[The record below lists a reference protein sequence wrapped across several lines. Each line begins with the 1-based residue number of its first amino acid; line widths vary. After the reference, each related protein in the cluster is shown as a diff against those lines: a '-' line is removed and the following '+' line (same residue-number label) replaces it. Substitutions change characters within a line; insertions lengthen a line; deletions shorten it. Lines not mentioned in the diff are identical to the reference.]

1 MVTQFGEAILV
12 SPHRRSA
19 VSENRPHGSF
29 LSQEASDSLDGAC
42 DLIGNFCAQLRSRV
56 RALVLSDFLDDGD
69 FLRNGFHGRGVSLSD

>member
-1 MVTQFGEAILV
+1 MDRF
-12 SPHRRSA
+12 
-19 VSENRPHGSF
+19 
-29 LSQEASDSLDGAC
+29 SLKKLRIHSTERAGDC